1 MFKNIDLKIL
11 FFFICLV
18 SYSQEPVSWSTSV
31 EKIND
36 NNYKLVTTANIQD
49 NWRLYS
55 QNLEDGGALPTEFIF
70 EDESI
75 FESFSVV
82 SERES
87 ITKYDPIFKMDQS
100 YFIEETVFTQD
111 ISLKDGL
118 KQNTIIQDLYYQVCD
133 DRVCIFQDIKLVY
146 NLNSD
151 DISLINSFDY
161 SSIVSDLK
169 LSLGNSE
176 LLENEYVTEN
186 NDNFSRRLNILIL
199 GLFGGFLALLTPCVF
214 PMIPLTVSFFST
226 KNEKAKLYSMSY
238 GFFIILI
245 YVSLSIPFYFL
256 ENINPEILNQISTSP
271 ILNFIFFAIFI
282 VFALSLFGL
291 FEITLPSSWSNTV
304 DTKSNLYKGL
314 ISTFFMSLTLCL
326 VSFSCT
332 GPILGTLLVGTLT
345 SDGGAIDLTY
355 GMLGFGVA
363 LAIPFTLLA
372 FFPNIINKLP
382 KSGSWTNTIKVIL
395 GFVELALAFKFL
407 SNVDLIQEWGLL
419 KREVFI
425 AIWVLISIA
434 CGIYLIIVS
443 RKNSYIISSIFF
455 IFIGL
460 YMGSSLFNKST
471 NMSLLSG
478 LLPPEFYSIYNNSND
493 CPLGLDCI
501 KDFNEGLNKSK
512 LTKKPILLDF
522 TGWACA
528 NCRRVEENTWSVPK
542 VYDLINND
550 FVLIS
555 LYVDDRSDLS
565 SEDIIVLKDKNGNEK
580 ILDKVGEKWS
590 AFQTINFKN
599 NSQPYYVLLSP
610 DLQLL
615 NKPLQYTDTETYYE
629 WLSEGLENF
638 KSVNY
643 FLK

>member
-1 MFKNIDLKIL
+1 MLKSLNLKLLFIL
-11 FFFICLV
+11 LSFFSF
-18 SYSQEPVSWSTSV
+18 SQDPVTWSTSV
-31 EKIND
+31 EKIN
-36 NNYKLVTTANIQD
+36 NNTYKLITEANIQE

-55 QNLEDGGALPTEFIF
+55 QNLEDGGALPTEFVF

-75 FESFSVV
+75 FQSFSNVQ
-82 SERES
+82 ELDA
-87 ITKYDPIFKMDQS
+87 ITKFDPIFQMDQS
-100 YFIEETVFTQD
+100 YFINQTFFTQEIVLD
-111 ISLKDGL
+111 DNFNQKSIV
-118 KQNTIIQDLYYQVCD
+118 QDLYYQVCD
-133 DRVCIFQDIKLVY
+133 DRVCIFQDIKLIF
-146 NLNSD
+146 NLDSENESV
-151 DISLINSFDY
+151 IKSFDY
-161 SSIVSDLK
+161 SSIISDLQ
-169 LSLGNSE
+169 LDLQNTE
-176 LLENEYVTEN
+176 LLENEYVNESSN
-186 NDNFSRRLNILIL
+186 NFSRRLNILIL
-199 GLFGGFLALLTPCVF
+199 GLLGGFLALLTPCVF

-226 KNEKAKLYSMSY
+226 KNEKARLYSMSY

-282 VFALSLFGL
+282 AFALSLFGF

-304 DTKSNLYKGL
+304 DSKSNLYNGL

-382 KSGSWTNTIKVIL
+382 KSGSWTNSIKVIL

-407 SNVDLIQEWGLL
+407 SNVDLIQEWGIL

-425 AIWVLISIA
+425 GIWVLISVS
-434 CGIYLIIVS
+434 CGLYLIITS
-443 RKNSYIISSIFF
+443 RKTSYIISSTFF
-455 IFIGL
+455 ILIGL

-478 LLPPEFYSIYNNSND
+478 LLPPEFYSIYNDSND

-501 KDFNEGLNKSK
+501 KDFDKGLDLAK
-512 LTKKPILLDF
+512 LNNKPILLDF

-542 VYDLINND
+542 VYDLINNE
-550 FVLIS
+550 FILIS
-555 LYVDDRSDLS
+555 LYVDDRSALS
-565 SEDIIVLKDKNGNEK
+565 RDEIIVLRDKNGNEK
-580 ILDKVGEKWS
+580 ILNKVGEKWS
-590 AFQTINFKN
+590 AFQTVNFKN

-610 DLQLL
+610 NLDLL
-615 NKPLQYTDTETYYE
+615 NKPLQYTDTDTYFS
-629 WLSEGLENF
+629 WLDEGLKNY
-638 KSVNY
+638 KSNY
-643 FLK
+643 LLK

>member
-1 MFKNIDLKIL
+1 MHKSLNLKLLFIL
-11 FFFICLV
+11 LSFFSF
-18 SYSQEPVSWSTSV
+18 SQDPVTWSTSV
-31 EKIND
+31 EKIN
-36 NNYKLVTTANIQD
+36 NNTYKLITEANIQE

-55 QNLEDGGALPTEFIF
+55 QNLEDGGALPTEFVF

-75 FESFSVV
+75 FQSFSNVQ
-82 SERES
+82 ELDA
-87 ITKYDPIFKMDQS
+87 ITKFDPIFQMDQS
-100 YFIEETVFTQD
+100 YFINQTFFTQEIVLGD
-111 ISLKDGL
+111 NFNQKSIV
-118 KQNTIIQDLYYQVCD
+118 QDLYYQVCD
-133 DRVCIFQDIKLVY
+133 DRVCIFQDIKLIF
-146 NLNSD
+146 NLDSENESV
-151 DISLINSFDY
+151 IKSFDY
-161 SSIVSDLK
+161 SSIISDLQ
-169 LSLGNSE
+169 LDLQNTE
-176 LLENEYVTEN
+176 LLENEYVNESSN
-186 NDNFSRRLNILIL
+186 NFSRRLNILIL
-199 GLFGGFLALLTPCVF
+199 GLLGGFLALLTPCVF

-226 KNEKAKLYSMSY
+226 KNEKARLYSMSY

-282 VFALSLFGL
+282 AFALSLFGL
-291 FEITLPSSWSNTV
+291 FEITLPASWSNTV
-304 DTKSNLYKGL
+304 DSKSNLYKGL

-382 KSGSWTNTIKVIL
+382 KSGSWTNSIKVIL

-407 SNVDLIQEWGLL
+407 SNVDLIQEWGIL

-425 AIWVLISIA
+425 GIWVLISVS
-434 CGIYLIIVS
+434 CGLYLIITS
-443 RKNSYIISSIFF
+443 RKTSYIISSTFF
-455 IFIGL
+455 ILIGL

-478 LLPPEFYSIYNNSND
+478 LLPPEFYSIYNDSND

-501 KDFNEGLNKSK
+501 KDFDKGLDLAK
-512 LTKKPILLDF
+512 LNNKPILLDF

-542 VYDLINND
+542 VYDLINNE
-550 FVLIS
+550 FILIS
-555 LYVDDRSDLS
+555 LYVDDRSALS
-565 SEDIIVLKDKNGNEK
+565 RDEIIVLRDKNGNEK
-580 ILDKVGEKWS
+580 ILNKVGEKWS
-590 AFQTINFKN
+590 AFQTVNFKN

-610 DLQLL
+610 NLDLL
-615 NKPLQYTDTETYYE
+615 NKPLQYTDTDTYFS
-629 WLSEGLENF
+629 WLNEGLKNY
-638 KSVNY
+638 KSNY
-643 FLK
+643 LLK

>member
-1 MFKNIDLKIL
+1 MHKSLNLKLLFIL
-11 FFFICLV
+11 LSFFSF
-18 SYSQEPVSWSTSV
+18 SQDPVTWSTSV
-31 EKIND
+31 EKIN
-36 NNYKLVTTANIQD
+36 NNTYKLITEANIQE

-55 QNLEDGGALPTEFIF
+55 QNLEDGGALPTEFVF

-75 FESFSVV
+75 FQSFSNVQ
-82 SERES
+82 ELDA
-87 ITKYDPIFKMDQS
+87 ITKFDPIFQMDQS
-100 YFIEETVFTQD
+100 YFINQTFFTQEIVLD
-111 ISLKDGL
+111 DNFNQKSIV
-118 KQNTIIQDLYYQVCD
+118 QDLYYQVCD
-133 DRVCIFQDIKLVY
+133 DRVCIFQDIKLIF
-146 NLNSD
+146 NLDSENESV
-151 DISLINSFDY
+151 IKSFDY
-161 SSIVSDLK
+161 SSIISDLQ
-169 LSLGNSE
+169 LDLQNTE
-176 LLENEYVTEN
+176 LLENEYVNESSN
-186 NDNFSRRLNILIL
+186 NFSRRLNILIL
-199 GLFGGFLALLTPCVF
+199 GLLGGFLALLTPCVF

-226 KNEKAKLYSMSY
+226 KNEKARLYSMSY

-282 VFALSLFGL
+282 AFALSLFGL
-291 FEITLPSSWSNTV
+291 FEITLPASWSNTV
-304 DTKSNLYKGL
+304 DSKSNLYKGL

-382 KSGSWTNTIKVIL
+382 KSGSWTNSIKVIL

-407 SNVDLIQEWGLL
+407 SNVDLIQEWGIL

-425 AIWVLISIA
+425 GIWVLISVS
-434 CGIYLIIVS
+434 CGLYLIITS
-443 RKNSYIISSIFF
+443 RKTSYIISSTFF
-455 IFIGL
+455 ILIGL

-478 LLPPEFYSIYNNSND
+478 LLPPEFYSIYNDSND

-501 KDFNEGLNKSK
+501 KDFDKGLDLAK
-512 LTKKPILLDF
+512 LNNKPILLDF

-542 VYDLINND
+542 VYDLINNE
-550 FVLIS
+550 FILIS
-555 LYVDDRSDLS
+555 LYVDDRSALS
-565 SEDIIVLKDKNGNEK
+565 RDEIIVLRDKNGNEK
-580 ILDKVGEKWS
+580 ILNKVGEKWS
-590 AFQTINFKN
+590 AFQTVNFKN

-610 DLQLL
+610 NLDLL
-615 NKPLQYTDTETYYE
+615 NKPLQYTDTDTYFS
-629 WLSEGLENF
+629 WLNEGLKNY
-638 KSVNY
+638 KSNY
-643 FLK
+643 LLK

>member
-1 MFKNIDLKIL
+1 MFKNFNLKIL
-11 FFFICLV
+11 FVLV
-18 SYSQEPVSWSTSV
+18 SILSFSQDPVKWSTSV
-31 EKIND
+31 EKIT
-36 NNYKLVTTANIQD
+36 NNKFKLSTTANIQD

-55 QNLEDGGALPTEFIF
+55 QNLEEGGALPTEFVF

-75 FESFSVV
+75 FESFSDVL
-82 SERES
+82 ELDA

-100 YFIEETVFTQD
+100 YFINETVFTQQVIVNENFD
-111 ISLKDGL
+111 
-118 KQNTIIQDLYYQVCD
+118 QNFIIQDLYYQVCD
-133 DRVCIFQDIKLVY
+133 DRVCIFEDVKLVF
-146 NLNSD
+146 NLNSEN
-151 DISLINSFDY
+151 SALITSFDY
-161 SSIVSDLK
+161 SSIVSDLN
-169 LSLGNSE
+169 LDLGNSE
-176 LLENEYVTEN
+176 LLQNEYVAEN
-186 NDNFSRRLNILIL
+186 NNNFSRRLNILIL
-199 GLFGGFLALLTPCVF
+199 GLLGGFLALLTPCVF

-271 ILNFIFFAIFI
+271 VLNFIFFAIFI
-282 VFALSLFGL
+282 AFALSLFGL

-304 DTKSNLYKGL
+304 DSKSNMYKGL

-345 SDGGAIDLTY
+345 SEGGAVDLTY

-382 KSGSWTNTIKVIL
+382 KSGSWTNSIKVIL

-407 SNVDLIQEWGLL
+407 SNVDLILEWGVL

-425 AIWVLISIA
+425 AIWVLISIG
-434 CGIYLIIVS
+434 CGIYLIITS
-443 RKNSYIISSIFF
+443 RKTSYIISSLSF
-455 IFIGL
+455 ILIGL
-460 YMGSSLFNKST
+460 YMGSSLFTKST
-471 NMSLLSG
+471 NLSLLSG
-478 LLPPEFYSIYNNSND
+478 LLPPEFYSIYNDSNN

-501 KDFNEGLNKSK
+501 KDFDDGLNKSK
-512 LTKKPILLDF
+512 LTNKPILLDF

-542 VYDLINND
+542 VYDLINNQ
-550 FVLIS
+550 FILIS

-565 SEDIIVLKDKNGNEK
+565 NEDIIVLKDKNGNEK

-590 AFQTINFKN
+590 AFQTLNFKN

-610 DLQLL
+610 ELELL
-615 NKPLQYTDTETYYE
+615 NKPLQYTDTETYYR
-629 WLSEGLENF
+629 WLDEGLKNF
-638 KSVNY
+638 NNISY

>member
-1 MFKNIDLKIL
+1 MLKSLNLKLLFIL
-11 FFFICLV
+11 LSFFSF
-18 SYSQEPVSWSTSV
+18 SQDPVTWSTSV
-31 EKIND
+31 EKIN
-36 NNYKLVTTANIQD
+36 NNTYKLITEANIQE

-55 QNLEDGGALPTEFIF
+55 QNLEDGGALPTEFVF

-75 FESFSVV
+75 FQSFSNVQ
-82 SERES
+82 ELDA
-87 ITKYDPIFKMDQS
+87 ITKFDPIFQMDQS
-100 YFIEETVFTQD
+100 YFINQTFFTQEIVLD
-111 ISLKDGL
+111 DNFNQKSIV
-118 KQNTIIQDLYYQVCD
+118 QDLYYQVCD
-133 DRVCIFQDIKLVY
+133 DRGCIFQDIKLIF
-146 NLNSD
+146 NLDSENESV
-151 DISLINSFDY
+151 IKSFDY
-161 SSIVSDLK
+161 SSIISDLQ
-169 LSLGNSE
+169 LDLQNTE
-176 LLENEYVTEN
+176 LLENEYVNESSN
-186 NDNFSRRLNILIL
+186 NFSRRLNILIL
-199 GLFGGFLALLTPCVF
+199 GLLGGFLALLTPCVF

-226 KNEKAKLYSMSY
+226 KNEKARLYSMSY

-282 VFALSLFGL
+282 AFALSLFGL
-291 FEITLPSSWSNTV
+291 FEITLPASWSNTV
-304 DTKSNLYKGL
+304 DSKSNLYKGL

-382 KSGSWTNTIKVIL
+382 KSGSWTNSIKVIL

-407 SNVDLIQEWGLL
+407 SNVDLIQEWGIL

-425 AIWVLISIA
+425 GIWVLISVS
-434 CGIYLIIVS
+434 CGLYLIITS
-443 RKNSYIISSIFF
+443 RKTSYIISSTFF
-455 IFIGL
+455 ILIGL

-478 LLPPEFYSIYNNSND
+478 LLPPEFYSIYNDSND

-501 KDFNEGLNKSK
+501 KDFDKGLDLAK
-512 LTKKPILLDF
+512 LNNKPILLDF

-542 VYDLINND
+542 VYDLINNE
-550 FVLIS
+550 FILIS
-555 LYVDDRSDLS
+555 LYVDDRSALS
-565 SEDIIVLKDKNGNEK
+565 RDEIIVLRDKNGNEK
-580 ILDKVGEKWS
+580 ILNKVGEKWS
-590 AFQTINFKN
+590 AFQTVNFKN

-610 DLQLL
+610 NLDLL
-615 NKPLQYTDTETYYE
+615 NKPLQYTDTDTYFS
-629 WLSEGLENF
+629 WLDEGLKNY
-638 KSVNY
+638 KSNY
-643 FLK
+643 LLK

>member
-1 MFKNIDLKIL
+1 MFKNLSLKIL
-11 FFFICLV
+11 FTLFSLLSF
-18 SYSQEPVSWSTSV
+18 SQDPVKWSTSV
-31 EKIND
+31 KKIND
-36 NNYKLVTTANIQD
+36 ITFQLNTKAEIED

-55 QNLEDGGALPTEFIF
+55 QNLDDGGALPTEFIF
-70 EDESI
+70 EDNSI
-75 FESFSVV
+75 LKSFSNVL
-82 SERES
+82 EPEP

-100 YFIEETVFTQD
+100 YFVNNVVFTQD
-111 ISLKDGL
+111 IVLLESFNNDS
-118 KQNTIIQDLYYQVCD
+118 IIQNLYYQVCD
-133 DRVCIFQDIKLVY
+133 DRVCIFQDVQLVF
-146 NLNSD
+146 NLSSNEVQSV
-151 DISLINSFDY
+151 SSFDY
-161 SSIVSDLK
+161 SSIESDLK
-169 LSLGNSE
+169 LDLGNYE
-176 LLENEYVTEN
+176 LIKNEYVSESSSS
-186 NDNFSRRLNILIL
+186 FSRRLNILIL
-199 GLFGGFLALLTPCVF
+199 GLLGGFLALLTPCVF

-226 KNEKAKLYSMSY
+226 KNEKAKLYSTSF
-238 GFFIILI
+238 GLFIVLI
-245 YVSLSIPFYFL
+245 YLSLSLPFYFL

-282 VFALSLFGL
+282 AFALSLFGL
-291 FEITLPSSWSNTV
+291 FDITLPSSWSNTV
-304 DTKSNLYKGL
+304 DSKSNLYKGL

-407 SNVDLIQEWGLL
+407 SNVDLIQEWGIL

-425 AIWVLISIA
+425 AIWVLIFIA
-434 CGIYLIIVS
+434 CGLYLIITS
-443 RKNSYIISSIFF
+443 RKTSYIISSLSF
-455 IFIGL
+455 ILIGL
-460 YMGSSLFNKST
+460 YMGSSLFTKST
-471 NMSLLSG
+471 NLSLLSG
-478 LLPPEFYSIYNNSND
+478 LLPPEFYSIHNDTNN
-493 CPLGLDCI
+493 CPLGLDCV
-501 KDFNEGLNKSK
+501 KDFNDGLNKSK
-512 LTKKPILLDF
+512 INNKPILLDF

-542 VYDLINND
+542 VFDLINNE

-555 LYVDDRSDLS
+555 LYVDDRTNLNGD
-565 SEDIIVLKDKNGNEK
+565 EIILLRDKNGNEK

-590 AFQTINFKN
+590 AFQTLNFQN

-610 DLQLL
+610 NLDIL
-615 NKPLQYTDTETYYE
+615 NKPIQYTDTDTYYD
-629 WLSEGLENF
+629 WLIDGLNKF
-638 KSVNY
+638 KN
-643 FLK
+643 

>member
-1 MFKNIDLKIL
+1 LS
-11 FFFICLV
+11 FFSF
-18 SYSQEPVSWSTSV
+18 SQDPVTWSTSV
-31 EKIND
+31 EKIN
-36 NNYKLVTTANIQD
+36 NNTYKLITEANIQE

-55 QNLEDGGALPTEFIF
+55 QNLEDGGALPTEFVF

-75 FESFSVV
+75 FQSFSNVQ
-82 SERES
+82 ELDA
-87 ITKYDPIFKMDQS
+87 ITKFDPIFQMDQS
-100 YFIEETVFTQD
+100 YFINQTFFTQEIVLGD
-111 ISLKDGL
+111 NFNQKSIV
-118 KQNTIIQDLYYQVCD
+118 QDLYYQVCD
-133 DRVCIFQDIKLVY
+133 DRVCIFQDIKLIF
-146 NLNSD
+146 NLDSENESV
-151 DISLINSFDY
+151 IKSFDY
-161 SSIVSDLK
+161 SSIISDLQ
-169 LSLGNSE
+169 LDLQNTE
-176 LLENEYVTEN
+176 LLENEYVNESSN
-186 NDNFSRRLNILIL
+186 NFSRRLNILIL
-199 GLFGGFLALLTPCVF
+199 GLLGGFLALLTPCVF

-226 KNEKAKLYSMSY
+226 KNEKARLYSMSY

-282 VFALSLFGL
+282 AFALSLFGL
-291 FEITLPSSWSNTV
+291 FEITLPASWSNTV
-304 DTKSNLYKGL
+304 DSKSNLYKGL

-382 KSGSWTNTIKVIL
+382 KSGSWTNSIKVIL

-407 SNVDLIQEWGLL
+407 SNVDLIQEWGIL

-425 AIWVLISIA
+425 GIWVLISVS
-434 CGIYLIIVS
+434 CGLYLIITS
-443 RKNSYIISSIFF
+443 RKTSYIISSTFF
-455 IFIGL
+455 ILIGL

-478 LLPPEFYSIYNNSND
+478 LLPPEFYSIYNDSND

-501 KDFNEGLNKSK
+501 KDFDKGLDLAK
-512 LTKKPILLDF
+512 LNNKPILLDF

-542 VYDLINND
+542 VYDLINNE
-550 FVLIS
+550 FILIS
-555 LYVDDRSDLS
+555 LYVDDRSALS
-565 SEDIIVLKDKNGNEK
+565 RDEIIVLRDKNGNEK
-580 ILDKVGEKWS
+580 ILNKVGEKWS
-590 AFQTINFKN
+590 AFQTVNFKN

-610 DLQLL
+610 NLDLL
-615 NKPLQYTDTETYYE
+615 NKPLQYTDTDTYFS
-629 WLSEGLENF
+629 WLNEGLKNY
-638 KSVNY
+638 KSNY
-643 FLK
+643 LLK

>member
-1 MFKNIDLKIL
+1 MFKNLSLKIL
-11 FFFICLV
+11 FTLFSLLSF
-18 SYSQEPVSWSTSV
+18 SQDPVKWSTSV
-31 EKIND
+31 KKIND
-36 NNYKLVTTANIQD
+36 ITFQLNTKAEIED

-55 QNLEDGGALPTEFIF
+55 QNLDDGGALPTEFIF
-70 EDESI
+70 EDNSI
-75 FESFSVV
+75 LKSFSNVL
-82 SERES
+82 EPEP

-100 YFIEETVFTQD
+100 YFVNNVVFTQD
-111 ISLKDGL
+111 IVLLESFNNDS
-118 KQNTIIQDLYYQVCD
+118 IIQNLYYQVCD
-133 DRVCIFQDIKLVY
+133 DRVCIFQDVQLIF
-146 NLNSD
+146 NLSSNEVQSV
-151 DISLINSFDY
+151 SSFDY
-161 SSIVSDLK
+161 SSIESDLK
-169 LSLGNSE
+169 LDLGNYE
-176 LLENEYVTEN
+176 LIKNEYVSESSSS
-186 NDNFSRRLNILIL
+186 FSRRLNILIL
-199 GLFGGFLALLTPCVF
+199 GLLGGFLALLTPCVF

-226 KNEKAKLYSMSY
+226 KNEKAKLYSTSY
-238 GFFIILI
+238 GLFIVLI
-245 YVSLSIPFYFL
+245 YLSLSLPFYFL

-291 FEITLPSSWSNTV
+291 FDITLPSSWSNTV
-304 DTKSNLYKGL
+304 DSKSNLYKGL

-407 SNVDLIQEWGLL
+407 SNVDLIQEWGIL

-425 AIWVLISIA
+425 AIWVLIFIA
-434 CGIYLIIVS
+434 CGLYLIITS
-443 RKNSYIISSIFF
+443 RKTSYIISSLSF
-455 IFIGL
+455 ILIGL
-460 YMGSSLFNKST
+460 YMGSSLFTKST
-471 NMSLLSG
+471 NLSLLSG
-478 LLPPEFYSIYNNSND
+478 LLPPEFYSIHNDTNN
-493 CPLGLDCI
+493 CPLGLDCV
-501 KDFNEGLNKSK
+501 KDFNDGLNKSK
-512 LTKKPILLDF
+512 INNKPILLDF

-542 VYDLINND
+542 VFDLINNE

-555 LYVDDRSDLS
+555 LYVDDRTNLNGD
-565 SEDIIVLKDKNGNEK
+565 EIILLRDKNGNEK

-590 AFQTINFKN
+590 AFQTLNFQN

-610 DLQLL
+610 NLDIL
-615 NKPLQYTDTETYYE
+615 NKPIQYTDTDTYYD
-629 WLSEGLENF
+629 WLIDGLNKF
-638 KSVNY
+638 KN
-643 FLK
+643 